1 MKRKLLLI
9 AAVMSTLLAQAKDH
23 TVVVK
28 NDPHL
33 PKGHTEVKID
43 PGIESD
49 SVIITPGIH
58 VTDIEVTIKNTEGS
72 TIAQYWLPTNTPI
85 PLGIKTSD
93 LPEGY
98 VIEVKDNDGFVFSRK
113 E

>member
-1 MKRKLLLI
+1 MYLMKRKLLLI

-58 VTDIEVTIKNTEGS
+58 VTDIEVTINPSITFTSNGS
-72 TIAQYWLPTNTPI
+72 
-85 PLGIKTSD
+85 IKFWVEDSS
-93 LPEGY
+93 G
-98 VIEVKDNDGFVFSRK
+98 VISEKTVNINKIVNN
-113 E
+113 